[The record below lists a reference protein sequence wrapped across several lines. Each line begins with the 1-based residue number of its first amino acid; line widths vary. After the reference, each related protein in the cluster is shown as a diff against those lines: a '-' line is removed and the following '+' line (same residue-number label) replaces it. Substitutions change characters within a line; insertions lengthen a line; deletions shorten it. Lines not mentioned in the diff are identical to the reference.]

1 MHLLEVKKV
10 QETTLW
16 KGGTPVTGFFC
27 EEWRTRQYLVLS
39 DYMVVLVEDSL
50 VNSMKNTSKAFF
62 FFCAGSTKTHNHYK
76 CAHYFHC
83 NWLDRSSNGYF
94 LRACLKMKHYLVF
107 ICASSKN
114 ECVCAHFAEVKNKVL
129 FEHLFNILNILPS

>member
-1 MHLLEVKKV
+1 MKRWDPSDRVF
-10 QETTLW
+10 LW
-16 KGGTPVTGFFC
+16 RV
-27 EEWRTRQYLVLS
+27 
-39 DYMVVLVEDSL
+39 
-50 VNSMKNTSKAFF
+50 KNTTVFGVVWLYGSSSWRLAGQLNEKHLKGFF